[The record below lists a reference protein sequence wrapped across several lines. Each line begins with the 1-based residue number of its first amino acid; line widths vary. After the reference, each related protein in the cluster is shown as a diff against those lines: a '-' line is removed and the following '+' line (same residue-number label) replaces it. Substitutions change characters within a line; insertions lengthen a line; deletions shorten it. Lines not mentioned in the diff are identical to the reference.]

1 MRNREQRRPRRDFLG
16 DVLVSVP
23 SGCVVRRLGY
33 GDAYGHHVLEGPLM
47 DWVVL
52 WVGLHGLILLV
63 AVVRRVIAMITG
75 A

>member
-1 MRNREQRRPRRDFLG
+1 
-16 DVLVSVP
+16 
-23 SGCVVRRLGY
+23 
-33 GDAYGHHVLEGPLM
+33 M